1 VRDQD
6 GDAAATPPGHGL
18 TGARR
23 GGSEESRIGEAFG
36 DEDSYAH
43 PMSLTVAAMFIPVH
57 DPDEALGFYRDA
69 LGLEVRNDVAAGGF
83 RWVTVGAPEQGVDIV
98 LFQPHGGRSQA
109 EGDALLSLV
118 TQGSLQAA
126 IFRSDDLD
134 ATFEK
139 VRASGAEVLQEP
151 ASRPWGVRDC
161 AFRDPS
167 GNMVRIAQA

>member
-1 VRDQD
+1 
-6 GDAAATPPGHGL
+6 
-18 TGARR
+18 
-23 GGSEESRIGEAFG
+23 
-36 DEDSYAH
+36 
-43 PMSLTVAAMFIPVH
+43 MLTVSAMFIAVN

-69 LGLEVRNDVAAGGF
+69 LGLEVRTDVSNGEF
-83 RWVTVGAPEQGVDIV
+83 RWVTVGAPDQDVDIV
-98 LFQPHGGRSQA
+98 LFQPHGGRSQE

-118 TQGSLQAA
+118 TKGSLQAA

-151 ASRPWGVRDC
+151 ASQPWGVRDC

-167 GNMVRIAQA
+167 GNLVRIQAAP